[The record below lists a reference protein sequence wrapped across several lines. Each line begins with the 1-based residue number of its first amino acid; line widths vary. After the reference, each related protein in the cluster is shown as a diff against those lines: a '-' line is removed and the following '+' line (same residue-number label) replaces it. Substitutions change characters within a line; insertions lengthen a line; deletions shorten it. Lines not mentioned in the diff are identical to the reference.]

1 MNKLF
6 FWGIIF
12 VLGCGLVIGIEE
24 AISQTVD
31 EPDATGLEDWDFRT
45 TVNVSCWNLTDDVY
59 QPRAVKSP
67 TDVCGS
73 LGRGSV
79 TVISTGWR
87 GIVTGAAVDADPICE
102 IGVGLARSGYHSM
115 EWTGLP
121 DCDHFVK
128 SKVWGEAQGVVNLPA
143 GDSAGELVTRGV
155 FEHNIGGPY
164 ELNLGIAASTGP
176 AAGLSVAISFG
187 PGSVGTTIPI
197 TYNGESSYE
206 DSDSI
211 GLKRDKECIGF
222 YEHNVVH
229 HVHGRVEADGNVY
242 LLSPAMMNMAGA
254 SRFQQEYELLN
265 GCPP

>member
-1 MNKLF
+1 MNRFF

-31 EPDATGLEDWDFRT
+31 EPDATGLEDWDFRS
-45 TVNVSCWNLTDDVY
+45 TVNASCWNLTDDVY
-59 QPRAVKSP
+59 RPRAVTPP
-67 TDVCGS
+67 TEYCGV
-73 LGRGSV
+73 LGAGSV
-79 TVISTGWR
+79 TVESTGWQ
-87 GIVTGAAVDADPICE
+87 GIVTGSAVDAQPFCS
-102 IGVGLARSGYHSM
+102 IGVGIARSGYHSM

-128 SKVWGEAQGVVNLPA
+128 SKVWGEAQGVVNLRA
-143 GDSAGELVTRGV
+143 GFSAGELVTRGV

-164 ELNLGIAASTGP
+164 ELNLGIAASTIS

-187 PGSVGTTIPI
+187 PGSAATTIPI
-197 TYNGESSYE
+197 TYNGESSYP

-211 GLKRDKECIGF
+211 GLKRDKDCTGY
-222 YEHNVVH
+222 YENNVVH
-229 HVHGRVEADGNVY
+229 YVHGRVAANGN
-242 LLSPAMMNMAGA
+242 LIFLSPALMNMAGA
-254 SRFQQEYELLN
+254 SRFQQELDLLN